1 MNFETLVKFLMD
13 FECLLLWF
21 GEENYEANYDDFSLK
36 TTHPLSTNLSSQPIR
51 YQIRKFSVQTAN

>member
-21 GEENYEANYDDFSLK
+21 GEENYEANL
-36 TTHPLSTNLSSQPIR
+36 
-51 YQIRKFSVQTAN
+51 V